1 MALPRPPP
9 DLRRCSG
16 CGGGVDGD
24 TGGAFPKGDEDPP
37 YCADPYPPPLAP
49 LPVPTDDLAPKL
61 PMPVLLPTLSPKLP
75 IPVLLPKPPM
85 PVLLLDWPAP
95 RALPADV

>member
-24 TGGAFPKGDEDPP
+24 TGGAFPKGLLDPP
-37 YCADPYPPPLAP
+37 YAVDPYLRKHSCSTTESLKDLSTCEYIWWPGYTDLWWARTSDGER
-49 LPVPTDDLAPKL
+49 PTKDRQKQ
-61 PMPVLLPTLSPKLP
+61 
-75 IPVLLPKPPM
+75 
-85 PVLLLDWPAP
+85 
-95 RALPADV
+95 